1 MKAVLIENKL
11 ILDMLKNELNKF
23 DEVEVIGAYSS
34 ISEFAI
40 SEEVEMLIIDP
51 SHYKIN
57 ELMEL
62 KSHLKLKDNRIKIAI
77 TPMFYDEAI
86 YDQLLGADIDLVLWK
101 GASILEYQH
110 GFQHVIQGKKYFT
123 KEKSPSN

>member
-1 MKAVLIENKL
+1 MKAVLIEHKL
-11 ILDMLKNELNKF
+11 ILDMLKDELNKF
-23 DEVEVIGAYSS
+23 DEVEIIGAYSS

-40 SEEVEMLIIDP
+40 SEDIEMLIIDP

-62 KSHLKLKDNRIKIAI
+62 KSHLKLKDKRIKIGI

-101 GASILEYQH
+101 P
-110 GFQHVIQGKKYFT
+110 QG
-123 KEKSPSN
+123 